1 LDRPPFLLK
10 FDPFL
15 HAKELPVV
23 PTELRSG
30 EGLDSATRHN
40 VLVESI
46 FSGFNG
52 IFMALAIVAA
62 PVAAVSGVGAGPLEL
77 TVLVSAFP
85 VGVFFGPVWATLG
98 RRWGMRSLV
107 TFMAVAANIPLFF
120 VFWVDK
126 SWVFTL
132 LVTIA
137 QFLNSAM
144 RMGQSSLYSV
154 LYPREIRGR
163 VIGKFVFW
171 TYLTMVPSILITGWL
186 LEISHE
192 TYRILYPLAGL
203 AGLIGCYF
211 YHNLHLPTAAAP
223 PVVRPTLTES
233 VSGVNRVL
241 SGDRAY
247 RVFQIAYFLSG
258 AAFFM
263 STHVVLLLVRRD
275 LQFGPF
281 GLAASLSVLPQL
293 VLALSST
300 LWGRILDR
308 IGIIRCRVLIS
319 VLSTVYLLC
328 YLLGVLLRWPVLI
341 VIGSILFGFGNSGGQ
356 LTWAL
361 GSTYFAPKVED
372 VPVYNGIHFVLNGIR
387 GLLLPWVGSILFV
400 LSGPWALLA
409 AVLTSGLS
417 ILVSWHSLRIEPKDA
432 GPVAALAGPP
442 NE

>member
-1 LDRPPFLLK
+1 
-10 FDPFL
+10 
-15 HAKELPVV
+15 
-23 PTELRSG
+23 
-30 EGLDSATRHN
+30 
-40 VLVESI
+40 
-46 FSGFNG
+46 
-52 IFMALAIVAA
+52 
-62 PVAAVSGVGAGPLEL
+62 
-77 TVLVSAFP
+77 
-85 VGVFFGPVWATLG
+85 
-98 RRWGMRSLV
+98 
-107 TFMAVAANIPLFF
+107 
-120 VFWVDK
+120 
-126 SWVFTL
+126 
-132 LVTIA
+132 
-137 QFLNSAM
+137 
-144 RMGQSSLYSV
+144 
-154 LYPREIRGR
+154 
-163 VIGKFVFW
+163 
-171 TYLTMVPSILITGWL
+171 
-186 LEISHE
+186 
-192 TYRILYPLAGL
+192 
-203 AGLIGCYF
+203 
-211 YHNLHLPTAAAP
+211 
-223 PVVRPTLTES
+223 
-233 VSGVNRVL
+233 
-241 SGDRAY
+241 
-247 RVFQIAYFLSG
+247 
-258 AAFFM
+258 
-263 STHVVLLLVRRD
+263 VLLLVRRD